1 MALRPV
7 LFSAVIVA
15 MAIMAHPAL
24 SAGNCTCRGNG
35 EDVPEGQT
43 ICLKTASGAKLAR
56 CERVLNNT
64 SWTILD
70 KDCPTASLPQSA
82 IRLFDQG

>member
-1 MALRPV
+1 MVLRSV
-7 LFSAVIVA
+7 LFSSIVVA
-15 MAIMAHPAL
+15 TAILAHPAL
-24 SAGNCTCRGNG
+24 SARNCTCRGNG
-35 EDVPEGQT
+35 EDIPEGQT
-43 ICLKTASGAKLAR
+43 VCLKTSSGVKLAR

-64 SWTILD
+64 SWKILD

>member
-1 MALRPV
+1 MVLRPV
-7 LFSAVIVA
+7 LFSAAIVA
-15 MAIMAHPAL
+15 MAILTHPAL
-24 SAGNCTCRGNG
+24 SASDCTCRGNG
-35 EDVPEGQT
+35 EKVPEGQT

-64 SWTILD
+64 SWKILD

-82 IRLFDQG
+82 IRLFNRG

>member
-1 MALRPV
+1 MVLRPV

-15 MAIMAHPAL
+15 MAILAHPAL
-24 SAGNCTCRGNG
+24 SASDCTCRGNG
-35 EDVPEGQT
+35 EKVPEGQT

-64 SWTILD
+64 SWKILD

-82 IRLFDQG
+82 ILLFDQG